1 MHLGF
6 SVLVP
11 SSVVSKEGVIPLDLR
26 QPWVQMMEQECGRA
40 WPAISPLQLLLLYSI
55 A

>member
-11 SSVVSKEGVIPLDLR
+11 SSVVWEGGVIPLDLR
-26 QPWVQMMEQECGRA
+26 QPWVQVMEQQRGRE
-40 WPAISPLQLLLLYSI
+40 WPASSPLQLLLLNSF